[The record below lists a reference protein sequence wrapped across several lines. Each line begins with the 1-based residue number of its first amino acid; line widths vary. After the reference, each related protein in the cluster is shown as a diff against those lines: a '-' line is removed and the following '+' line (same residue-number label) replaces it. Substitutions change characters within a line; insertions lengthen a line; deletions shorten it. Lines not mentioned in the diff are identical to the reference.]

1 MAPLYSPHF
10 PLHSPLSAYFR
21 KPYTPM
27 KFSTIKLA
35 RGLCIAALAAL
46 SLSAT
51 AERRWLITHHSQ
63 LSTNKPISSEDKIDI
78 YHELPNGEKRYYHV
92 NRIGLTDGDPVKDD
106 ALTKEER
113 EMGGT
118 EGQRWESWDDPNAS
132 ERNFLQVE
140 LKKQLNELISPEE
153 TLVVY
158 TKRHARSGH
167 GHPTGFEIRASE
179 TGNDW
184 DNAPVIAYAYLI
196 YRGNNRKTTEMERL

>member
-1 MAPLYSPHF
+1 
-10 PLHSPLSAYFR
+10 
-21 KPYTPM
+21 M

-118 EGQRWESWDDPNAS
+118 EANAGNRGTTQTPLNATSCRWSSKA
-132 ERNFLQVE
+132 
-140 LKKQLNELISPEE
+140 
-153 TLVVY
+153 
-158 TKRHARSGH
+158 
-167 GHPTGFEIRASE
+167 
-179 TGNDW
+179 
-184 DNAPVIAYAYLI
+184 
-196 YRGNNRKTTEMERL
+196 TE